1 MNRQT
6 AYRKIVE
13 FEKKNAVTV
22 IAFVAAVLTM
32 LAVPPDSNYSGYFD
46 FKTLTCL
53 F

>member
-32 LAVPPDSNYSGYFD
+32 LIVPPDSNYSGYFD

-53 F
+53 L